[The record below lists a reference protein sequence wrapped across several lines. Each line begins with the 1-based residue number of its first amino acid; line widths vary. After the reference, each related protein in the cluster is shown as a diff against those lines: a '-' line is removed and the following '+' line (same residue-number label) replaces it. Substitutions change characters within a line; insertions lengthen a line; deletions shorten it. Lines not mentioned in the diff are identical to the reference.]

1 LIVADRFTA
10 FVSANP
16 TFADLERADDFIA
29 QAVKSSNVGGAGMAA
44 NLRWGDD
51 SRLSFKCDTGQF
63 AAIKLALGDEL
74 RAFVGQIDCP
84 TKVLRGTRSKVIS
97 PEAAAQLAGLIPG
110 ATWAQVP
117 DAAHT
122 FQSSNPIGL
131 AAEITQFV
139 AAVNEPTLTE

>member
-1 LIVADRFTA
+1 MTSSLRQSSPVT
-10 FVSANP
+10 SAAP
-16 TFADLERADDFIA
+16 EWQPICVGVTTADLE
-29 QAVKSSNVGGAGMAA
+29 
-44 NLRWGDD
+44 
-51 SRLSFKCDTGQF
+51 
-63 AAIKLALGDEL
+63 LGDEL

-131 AAEITQFV
+131 AAEITQFL